1 MLILDKATSQQTP
14 LLALLSLGNREVA
27 CVLEMTLTTYH
38 RGEAGWRRKEHLM
51 DARTVEEGARWHPEL
66 SSLPT
71 HSCGSRG
78 KCGVGNAQ
86 TSEPRGAWRKTV

>member
-1 MLILDKATSQQTP
+1 MLILDKSASQQTP

-27 CVLEMTLTTYH
+27 CVLEITDTTYH
-38 RGEAGWRRKEHLM
+38 GVEVGWGRKEHLM

-71 HSCGSRG
+71 HSRGSGGRCGEGNACISESRG
-78 KCGVGNAQ
+78 V
-86 TSEPRGAWRKTV
+86 WRKTV